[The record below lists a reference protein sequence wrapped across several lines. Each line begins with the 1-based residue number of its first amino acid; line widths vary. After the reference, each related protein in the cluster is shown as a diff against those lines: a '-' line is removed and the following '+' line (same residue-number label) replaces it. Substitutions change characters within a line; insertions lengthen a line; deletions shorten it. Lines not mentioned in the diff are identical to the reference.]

1 MLSCLSQK
9 EKEILSWVNKK
20 GHKKSVEHALNFHS
34 GTSYPIKQEQARPH
48 YTDV

>member
-1 MLSCLSQK
+1 MAK
-9 EKEILSWVNKK
+9 EKN
-20 GHKKSVEHALNFHS
+20 KKSVDNALIFHS